1 MGVKCAALMPHPPI
15 AVEEIGGR
23 ELKKAEKTVQGFKET
38 AEQLAEFKDELDLMV
53 FITPHGPVFRSTASL
68 IIKDKLAGN
77 FGDFGFTKLEF
88 REKSDTEFAEK
99 LLANVK
105 EKNLSLQPLRKNDLK
120 NYGIDQ
126 ELDHG
131 IMVPL
136 NYLEKAGIKLPL
148 LPISIGFIPYE
159 ELYKIGQEIART
171 AVELDYKIAVIASG
185 DLSHRLKKGAP
196 AGFNPDAHLFDEK
209 LMEYFKAKDF
219 DSILNFDP
227 ELVEKAGECGLRP
240 IITMLGA
247 LAEREVDL
255 KVNSYEGPFG
265 VGYGTVFIRPKS
277 EKIVKNK

>member
-1 MGVKCAALMPHPPI
+1 MGVKCAALLPHPPI
-15 AVEEIGGR
+15 VIEEIGGR
-23 ELKKAEKTVQGFKET
+23 ELKKAEETVQGFKKT
-38 AEQLAEFKDELDLMV
+38 AEEIAQFKDDLDLLV

-68 IIKDKLAGN
+68 IIKEELSGN
-77 FGDFGFTKLEF
+77 FSDFGHPKIKFN
-88 REKSDTEFAEK
+88 EKSELAFSEK
-99 LLANVK
+99 LIKNT
-105 EKNLSLQPLRKNDLK
+105 EKNDLSLQPLRKNDLK

-148 LPISIGFIPYE
+148 VPISIGFISYE

-171 AVELDYKIAVIASG
+171 AEELDYKIAVIASG

-196 AGFNPDAHLFDEK
+196 AGFNPDAHIFDEK
-209 LMEYFKAKDF
+209 LIQYFKEKDF
-219 DSILNFDP
+219 ESILNFDQ

-247 LAEREVDL
+247 LDGLKVDL

-265 VGYGTVFIRPKS
+265 VGYGTVFIKA
-277 EKIVKNK
+277 E

>member
-1 MGVKCAALMPHPPI
+1 MVVKCAALLPHPPI
-15 AVEEIGGR
+15 VIEEIGGR
-23 ELKKAEKTVQGFKET
+23 ELKKAEETVQGFKKT
-38 AEQLAEFKDELDLMV
+38 AEEIAQFKDDLDLLV

-68 IIKDKLAGN
+68 IIKEELSGN
-77 FGDFGFTKLEF
+77 FSDFGHPKIKFN
-88 REKSDTEFAEK
+88 EKSELAFSEK
-99 LLANVK
+99 LIKNT
-105 EKNLSLQPLRKNDLK
+105 EKNDLSLQPLRKNDLK

-148 LPISIGFIPYE
+148 VPISIGFISYE

-171 AVELDYKIAVIASG
+171 AEELDYKIAVIASG

-196 AGFNPDAHLFDEK
+196 AGFNPDAHIFDEK
-209 LMEYFKAKDF
+209 LIQYFKEKDF
-219 DSILNFDP
+219 ESILNFDQ

-247 LAEREVDL
+247 LDGLKVDL

-265 VGYGTVFIRPKS
+265 VGYGTVFIKA
-277 EKIVKNK
+277 E